1 MNIVSIG
8 GSDPSGGAGI
18 QSDVK
23 DLQLLD
29 AHALTVVTAITGQN
43 TSKFGLIQPS
53 SKKIMKDQLDMIF
66 SDFKVEGVKIGMV
79 YSSEI
84 IKTIH
89 NSLKKLSIPIV
100 LDPVIKSTTGGMLIK
115 NSAINDFKKYLIPL
129 ATVITPNKF
138 EAEFLS
144 KSKINSKKSLKNS
157 VEIIQKLGSKNVI
170 VTGLSLE
177 KGKIADFVKTEKN
190 HEFIIGRKISTKNH
204 GSGGNYSAAMVFS
217 LAQGKSITESAK
229 FAQKFTFESI
239 KGAQKRG
246 KGITITH
253 KKIDKLQNILSKSIT
268 NFIEIK
274 DISDRIPECQTN
286 FVFAK
291 ELPKSVNDIVGI
303 SGRLVK
309 SGNSVIKAGNLE
321 YGGSTHV
328 ATAVL
333 EINKKFKNIRSAIN
347 LKYSSSVISK
357 LEKSG
362 LVVKSYDRLKEPKRI
377 KNKEGSSIQ
386 WGISD
391 VLSKS
396 KTPPDVIYHKGDI
409 GKEPMILIFGE
420 EPQAVIKKISK
431 AFS

>member
-89 NSLKKLSIPIV
+89 NSL
-100 LDPVIKSTTGGMLIK
+100 
-115 NSAINDFKKYLIPL
+115 
-129 ATVITPNKF
+129 VITPNKF

-253 KKIDKLQNILSKSIT
+253 KKIDKLQNLLSKSIT

-274 DISDRIPECQTN
+274 DISDRIPECQT
-286 FVFAK
+286 K
-291 ELPKSVNDIVGI
+291 EFRN
-303 SGRLVK
+303 
-309 SGNSVIKAGNLE
+309 
-321 YGGSTHV
+321 
-328 ATAVL
+328 
-333 EINKKFKNIRSAIN
+333 
-347 LKYSSSVISK
+347 
-357 LEKSG
+357 
-362 LVVKSYDRLKEPKRI
+362 
-377 KNKEGSSIQ
+377 
-386 WGISD
+386 
-391 VLSKS
+391 
-396 KTPPDVIYHKGDI
+396 
-409 GKEPMILIFGE
+409 
-420 EPQAVIKKISK
+420 
-431 AFS
+431 